1 MRAKRPFAV
10 LVLLAATSAGAD
22 DEWTVY
28 ELLAPESHRFA
39 ITYDVSVTEP
49 GARVFLNPV
58 RAGSVSTGERVLW
71 RRTGQELKFTLIKGA
86 QARKE
91 GLAASD
97 VKDDALF
104 IRVELPEP
112 VPRGAETRLRI
123 LKTYADPKSY
133 FAEGDGIVF
142 DRGLSIRRNV
152 IVLPAGYELIGS
164 AAPGIVSTE
173 ADGRVRVSFVND
185 RDDDMPV
192 RLVGRRLPA
201 PAAERR

>member
-1 MRAKRPFAV
+1 MFPARPFLLL
-10 LVLLAATSAGAD
+10 LVAATPAVAD
-22 DEWTVY
+22 DEWTLY
-28 ELLAPESHRFA
+28 ELLAPVSHRFA

-49 GARVFLNPV
+49 ASRVFLNPV
-58 RAGSVSTGERVLW
+58 RDGSASTGERVLL

-91 GLAASD
+91 GLASSE
-97 VKDDALF
+97 VKDDSLF

-112 VPRGAETRLRI
+112 VPRGGETRLRI

-133 FAEGDGIVF
+133 FAEGDRIVF

-164 AAPGIVSTE
+164 AAPGIVSTD

-185 RDDDMPV
+185 RDDEMPV
-192 RLVGRRLPA
+192 RLIGRRLPA
-201 PAAERR
+201 AAGERR